1 LELLSK
7 DVLWAWPKIIFRR
20 TASTSERPALSLNAT
35 SSKLTIIGRAVTH
48 EPGSAKIATAI
59 VAARANLLM
68 VKCIDDP
75 VPWDQFDT
83 NYFQH
88 R

>member
-1 LELLSK
+1 VANSGRP
-7 DVLWAWPKIIFRR
+7 V
-20 TASTSERPALSLNAT
+20 TSEADD
-35 SSKLTIIGRAVTH
+35 VT
-48 EPGSAKIATAI
+48 IATAI

-68 VKCIDDP
+68 TERIDDP